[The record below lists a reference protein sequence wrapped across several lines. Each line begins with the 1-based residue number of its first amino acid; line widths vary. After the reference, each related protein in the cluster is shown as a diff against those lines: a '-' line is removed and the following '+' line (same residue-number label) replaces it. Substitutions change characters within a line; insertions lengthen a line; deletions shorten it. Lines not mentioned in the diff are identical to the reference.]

1 MLANVNDTLVLH
13 DRPTNA
19 LGSGTAIYVWLLH
32 NLQRQAWANLWPC
45 GVHLY
50 QNKVAFYV
58 LVINVYRPPSSDAA
72 YDTSLVTC
80 INVVNENK
88 ECSIVGDFNDHAL
101 GPKPCSNKFLKNM
114 HSLGLKQIV
123 NNPANSHR
131 SQEHRWWRI
140 SISYATRPHLSR
152 GNR

>member
-1 MLANVNDTLVLH
+1 MNSGATTCWQMSMTLLFSMIVPPMLWAAVLLSMSGSSITFNVRHELTCDPVECICIKIKL
-13 DRPTNA
+13 PF
-19 LGSGTAIYVWLLH
+19 TA
-32 NLQRQAWANLWPC
+32 P
-45 GVHLY
+45 
-50 QNKVAFYV
+50 V

-131 SQEHRWWRI
+131 SQEHR
-140 SISYATRPHLSR
+140 
-152 GNR
+152 